1 MAAPKDHKAETNAF
15 LDILEQGVKD
25 VLKDKSTEPSD
36 RVAAINAGVKV
47 AMIRHRI
54 SPEGEEGFFGKQ

>member
-1 MAAPKDHKAETNAF
+1 MAGAKDQKAETDKF
-15 LDILEQGVKD
+15 LDILEKGVKD
-25 VLKDKSTEPSD
+25 VLADKSCEQSD

-54 SPEGEEGFFGKQ
+54 SGADEESFFK

>member
-1 MAAPKDHKAETNAF
+1 MAASKHPKAETDKF
-15 LDILEQGVKD
+15 LDVLEQAVKD
-25 VLKDKSTEPSD
+25 VLKGQCEPTE

-54 SPEGEEGFFGKQ
+54 SGGDEDSFFK

>member
-1 MAAPKDHKAETNAF
+1 MAASKDHKAETDAF
-15 LDILEQGVKD
+15 LDILEEGVKS
-25 VLKDKSTEPSD
+25 VLKDKSCENSD

-54 SPEGEEGFFGKQ
+54 SGGDEDSFFK

>member
-1 MAAPKDHKAETNAF
+1 MAAAKDHKAETDKF

-25 VLKDKSTEPSD
+25 VLKDHECDQSD
-36 RVAAINAGVKV
+36 RVAAINAEVKV

-54 SPEGEEGFFGKQ
+54 SGGDEEGFFK

>member
-1 MAAPKDHKAETNAF
+1 MAASKDHKVETDKF

-25 VLKDKSTEPSD
+25 VLKDSECAQSD

-54 SPEGEEGFFGKQ
+54 SGGDEDSFFK

>member
-1 MAAPKDHKAETNAF
+1 MAAPKDHKAETDKF
-15 LDILEQGVKD
+15 LDILEEGVKD
-25 VLKDKSTEPSD
+25 VLKDKDCAQSD

-54 SPEGEEGFFGKQ
+54 SGSDEDSFFSK

>member
-1 MAAPKDHKAETNAF
+1 MAAPKDHKVATDKF

-25 VLKDKSTEPSD
+25 VLKNPNAEPSD
-36 RVAAINAGVKV
+36 QVGAINAGVKV

-54 SPEGEEGFFGKQ
+54 SGADEESFFK

>member
-1 MAAPKDHKAETNAF
+1 MAAAKDQKAETDKF

-25 VLKDKSTEPSD
+25 VLKDRDCEQSD

-54 SPEGEEGFFGKQ
+54 SGGDEDSFFK